1 MYFFVCKY
9 IKPCKTMALKICHR
23 LRPGNSKPNDP
34 VDNSVVNPLFKST
47 ISIGDFNNQ
56 TKFKRNLYFSF
67 MRQQIEINL
76 RAGKAVLK
84 NMGNH

>member
-1 MYFFVCKY
+1 
-9 IKPCKTMALKICHR
+9 
-23 LRPGNSKPNDP
+23 KPNDP